1 MRKWKKVP
9 AMAICMIEV
18 LIMAGGAAACAGKDN
33 NSMPQQEMR
42 QEETQNDAAQQAA
55 VQPKEIEQN
64 AAQQNE
70 AASGAEQISLEDAKA
85 AALSDAGVSAADI
98 QYTKE
103 KLDYEDGIAVYE
115 IEFYSGNAVYEYEI
129 DAATGTVYGKNIDMH
144 HNEVGHGHHNDE
156 IQTDIGA
163 ERAKSIAL
171 EHAGFS
177 ETDVSRLKCDFD
189 VDDGQ
194 TVYEVEF
201 TKDGKE
207 YEYTVSAADG
217 MIIAYEAD

>member
-18 LIMAGGAAACAGKDN
+18 LIMAG
-33 NSMPQQEMR
+33 
-42 QEETQNDAAQQAA
+42 
-55 VQPKEIEQN
+55 
-64 AAQQNE
+64 
-70 AASGAEQISLEDAKA
+70 
-85 AALSDAGVSAADI
+85 
-98 QYTKE
+98 
-103 KLDYEDGIAVYE
+103 
-115 IEFYSGNAVYEYEI
+115 
-129 DAATGTVYGKNIDMH
+129 
-144 HNEVGHGHHNDE
+144 
-156 IQTDIGA
+156 GA